1 MGVLSESGSFVGKWI
16 IVALIVQKFGGTSV
30 ANAAKILSAAQRIV
44 DARRAG
50 HQVVVVVSARG
61 HKTDELIELAKEI
74 TDEPPAR
81 EMDMLLATGEQE
93 SVALLAMAVQKLG
106 EQAVSMTGGQ
116 IGIVTDSTHTKARI
130 RSIAT
135 ERMRKALD
143 SGKVVIAAGFQG
155 IDEELNITT
164 LGRGGSDTTA
174 VALAAVLEA
183 DVCEIYTDVEGVF
196 TTDPR
201 QIPEARKIPRISY
214 DEMLELASLGAGV
227 MHSRSIEFAK
237 KYRVP
242 TLVRPAYS
250 TGEGTLIA
258 PETEDASAMVT
269 GVALAK
275 SEARV
280 SLVGIPDRPGVMSV
294 IFSKMAERKIPIDM
308 IVQNIGAGGTT
319 EVSFTVPQDELA
331 ETLAAAQE
339 AAKTLGAG
347 QVQHGVNLSKLSIVG
362 TGMKTHTG
370 VAAQLFQGLAKA
382 GINLTM
388 ITTSDIKISVLIDR
402 ATSPAALQAT
412 HREFGLDK
420 APATTASIGQPVSQ
434 PRRSRDELETDVVA
448 RLANM
453 EDIVVSEIE
462 LDSEQSRVTIRQ
474 IPDIPGVAAQVFGA
488 NAQAGVMVDM
498 IVQDQSHGGAATLS
512 FTVPRASLDTSLRVT
527 GEMAAKWAGVQM
539 SSDREIAKL
548 SVAGIG
554 LRTHT
559 GVGER
564 MFKALADAG
573 INVDMISTSE
583 IRISVVVRPDR
594 GREAHACLTQA
605 FGIIA

>member
-1 MGVLSESGSFVGKWI
+1 M
-16 IVALIVQKFGGTSV
+16 ALIVQKFGGTSV
-30 ANAAKILSAAQRIV
+30 ANAAKILTAAQRIV
-44 DARRAG
+44 NAKRAG
-50 HQVVVVVSARG
+50 HKVVVVVSARG
-61 HKTDELIELAKEI
+61 HKTDELIDLAREI
-74 TDEPPAR
+74 TDEPPPR

-93 SVALLAMAVQKLG
+93 SVALLAMAVHKLG
-106 EQAVSMTGGQ
+106 EQAISMTGGQ

-135 ERMRKALD
+135 DRMKKALND
-143 SGKVVIAAGFQG
+143 GKVIIAAGFQG

-201 QIPEARKIPRISY
+201 QVTEARKIPRISY

-242 TLVRPAYS
+242 TLVRPSYS
-250 TGEGTLIA
+250 NGEGTLIA
-258 PETEDASAMVT
+258 PETEDESAVVT

-275 SEARV
+275 TEARV
-280 SLVGIPDRPGVMSV
+280 SLVEIPDKPGVMSV
-294 IFSKMAERKIPIDM
+294 IFSKMAQRKIPIDM
-308 IVQNIGAGGTT
+308 IVQNVGENGHA

-331 ETLAAAQE
+331 ETLTAAEE
-339 AAKTLGAG
+339 AASTLGAG
-347 QVQHGVNLSKLSIVG
+347 KVQHGVNLSKLSIVG

-370 VAAQLFQGLAKA
+370 VAAQLFQGLARA
-382 GINLTM
+382 GVNLTM

-402 ATSPAALQAT
+402 ATSIDALKAT
-412 HREFGLDK
+412 HHEFGLDK
-420 APATTASIGQPVSQ
+420 APATKVSIGQPV
-434 PRRSRDELETDVVA
+434 PAPARSSDELEQDVVS

-453 EDIVVSEIE
+453 EDIVVSDIE
-462 LDSEQSRVTIRQ
+462 LDTAQSRVTLRR
-474 IPDIPGVAAQVFGA
+474 IPDVPGVSAEVFGA
-488 NAQAGVMVDM
+488 NAKAGVMVDM

-512 FTVPRASLDTSLRVT
+512 FTVPRDQLEKSLAVT
-527 GEMAAKWAGVQM
+527 GDVSAKWSGTQL
-539 SSDREIAKL
+539 SSEREIAKL
-548 SVAGIG
+548 SVMGIG

-564 MFKALADAG
+564 MFRALAEAG

-583 IRISVVVRPDR
+583 IRISVVVRPDH
-594 GREAHACLTQA
+594 GQKALACLTTA
-605 FGIIA
+605 FGISG

>member
-1 MGVLSESGSFVGKWI
+1 M
-16 IVALIVQKFGGTSV
+16 ALIVQKFGGTSV
-30 ANAAKILSAAQRIV
+30 ANAAKILTAAQRIV
-44 DARRAG
+44 NARRDG
-50 HQVVVVVSARG
+50 HKVVVVVSARG
-61 HKTDELIELAKEI
+61 HKTDELIDLAKEI
-74 TDEPPAR
+74 TDEPPPR

-93 SVALLAMAVQKLG
+93 SVALLAMAVHKLG
-106 EQAVSMTGGQ
+106 EQAISMTGGQ

-130 RSIAT
+130 RSIST

-143 SGKVVIAAGFQG
+143 DGKVVIAAGFQG
-155 IDEELNITT
+155 IDEEFNITT

-174 VALAAVLEA
+174 VALAAVLGA

-201 QIPEARKIPRISY
+201 QVTEARKIPRISY

-237 KYRVP
+237 KYGVL
-242 TLVRPAYS
+242 TKVRPAYS

-258 PETEDASAMVT
+258 PETEDESAVVT

-280 SLVGIPDRPGVMSV
+280 SLVEIPDKPGVMSV
-294 IFSKMAERKIPIDM
+294 IFSKMAQRKIPIDM
-308 IVQNIGAGGTT
+308 IVQNIGEKGLA

-339 AAKTLGAG
+339 AATTLGAG
-347 QVQHGVNLSKLSIVG
+347 RVQHGVELSKLSIVG

-370 VAAQLFQGLAKA
+370 VAAQLFQGLANA
-382 GINLTM
+382 GVNLTM

-402 ATSPAALQAT
+402 ATSIDALRAT
-412 HREFGLDK
+412 HHEFGLDK
-420 APATTASIGQPVSQ
+420 APATKVSIGQPVAA
-434 PRRSRDELETDVVA
+434 PARSSAELEDDVVS

-453 EDIVVSEIE
+453 EDIVVSDIE
-462 LDSEQSRVTIRQ
+462 LDATQSRVTLRR
-474 IPDIPGVAAQVFGA
+474 IPDVPGVSAEVFGA
-488 NAQAGVMVDM
+488 NARAGVIVDM

-512 FTVPRASLDTSLRVT
+512 VTVPRNQLEKSVSVT
-527 GEMAAKWAGVQM
+527 GEVAAKWTGTQI
-539 SSDREIAKL
+539 SSEREIAKL
-548 SVAGIG
+548 SVMGIG

-564 MFKALADAG
+564 MFRALAEAG

-583 IRISVVVRPDR
+583 IRISVTVRPDL
-594 GREAHACLTQA
+594 GQKALDCLTTA
-605 FGIIA
+605 FNIAS